1 MHVLGLLGM
10 PRRVYTYHAGLGWD
24 GLNLLAS
31 AGGLLFGAGT
41 LLTLLAVAKARISGP
56 AAGPDPWR
64 ADSLEWATSSPPPDY
79 NFAAVPVVASRHPLW
94 DERPVPV
101 AVSGTDESTRA
112 LGVRGAED
120 RATPVTSGLDAAPEA
135 TMEVPP
141 ATYVPLL
148 TALGV
153 GLLFVAL
160 LIKAVLVLAIGL
172 LVGLFAVLRW
182 AWRTEE
188 DLV

>member
-1 MHVLGLLGM
+1 M
-10 PRRVYTYHAGLGWD
+10 PSMPATNTAARM
-24 GLNLLAS
+24 AS
-31 AGGLLFGAGT
+31 AITTMTPASAL
-41 LLTLLAVAKARISGP
+41 VA
-56 AAGPDPWR
+56 AA
-64 ADSLEWATSSPPPDY
+64 SI
-79 NFAAVPVVASRHPLW
+79 
-94 DERPVPV
+94 
-101 AVSGTDESTRA
+101 
-112 LGVRGAED
+112 GVRMIH
-120 RATPVTSGLDAAPEA
+120 AAPEA